1 MFGFR
6 TAKSVLI
13 NINSTITKLAKT
25 GETASKTVVTTVGS
39 ASLVKGTFDIAEDL
53 VCQDYVCLTIDCI
66 GVCAD
71 VLTIATSFIPGPNV
85 TSVVTIPVSTS
96 CKFFR
101 WCCQRSIFNFGC
113 RR

>member
-1 MFGFR
+1 MFGFK
-6 TAKSVLI
+6 TIKSILV
-13 NINSTITKLAKT
+13 NINSTVNKIYKT
-25 GETASKTVVTTVGS
+25 GQTATKTVVTTVGG
-39 ASLVKGTFDIAEDL
+39 ASLVKGSFDIAEDL
-53 VCQDYVCLTIDCI
+53 VCQDYVCLTVDCI

-71 VLTIATSFIPGPNV
+71 VLTVLTSFLPGPNV

-113 RR
+113 KR

>member
-1 MFGFR
+1 MLGIR
-6 TAKSVLI
+6 TVKLVLVNVNSTVSKIYKTGQTAK
-13 NINSTITKLAKT
+13 
-25 GETASKTVVTTVGS
+25 KTVINTVGG
-39 ASLVKGTFDIAEDL
+39 AALVKGSFDIAEDL

-71 VLTIATSFIPGPNV
+71 VLTILTSFIPGPNV

-101 WCCQRSIFNFGC
+101 WCCQKSIFSVGC
-113 RR
+113 KR